1 MLQVSADSNRVC
13 GLRDEE
19 DSQRLQ
25 FRRFF
30 THSDRVGAFIGEL
43 ERRPAAKRAQFEWVF
58 EALWCDPRRKGAA
71 RRHTPRSLELDIP
84 DTILLRGGEF
94 SITRYK
100 WTSFT
105 GICWSSAL
113 TTLTDPIT

>member
-1 MLQVSADSNRVC
+1 MLQVSADSNRVS

-19 DSQRLQ
+19 GSQRLQ
-25 FRRFF
+25 FRRFL

-71 RRHTPRSLELDIP
+71 RRHTHKHCLLIVFLHLF
-84 DTILLRGGEF
+84 ILQLHLLKRN
-94 SITRYK
+94 K
-100 WTSFT
+100 
-105 GICWSSAL
+105 L
-113 TTLTDPIT
+113 T

>member
-25 FRRFF
+25 FRRFL

-84 DTILLRGGEF
+84 DTILLREGKF
-94 SITRYK
+94 SR
-100 WTSFT
+100 WLFTSRRT
-105 GICWSSAL
+105 GCVMN
-113 TTLTDPIT
+113 DDKK